1 MKKIFIYFLSA
12 LAITNMAS
20 CVNYNDA
27 TTAVSVNVQVIAP
40 EELANR
46 GNIFGQI
53 VTLTNN
59 N

>member
-27 TTAVSVNVQVIAP
+27 TTAVSVNVQVVAP
-40 EELANR
+40 EEFTKQETSR
-46 GNIFGQI
+46 GK
-53 VTLTNN
+53 
-59 N
+59 